1 MDDAD
6 DSADDSAEDSADDL
20 FDASVSAAEAAAARL
35 SASSSSTPRP
45 VRVLI
50 CGDGAQGQRA
60 ALAATLHVL
69 QGVPA
74 RAVSLAALV
83 AEGEGDP
90 AVGVVRGLREPLRDA
105 ARSPALLH
113 LSGLESWALAA
124 AELPPEW
131 RGDDAKNMT
140 GNTDDNGEVDDA
152 KNMTGNT
159 DDNGEVDDAKNTTGN
174 TDDDGEVDDAKN
186 DANDVHGSFG
196 VAPSGLWDLFEQTV
210 SGAGSAND
218 GGDGPGCLMV
228 VATAALPSTALP
240 ERVLRFF
247 SPSDDVAGA
256 GTTCAVV
263 DLTAPSS
270 AARAGVLARGAA
282 AAAQGLVAPALAA
295 AAARAARAE
304 AAREREEKDEKEKE
318 EEKDETAARELSR
331 LRAARDAARA
341 KAARDG
347 AVRVLAEKA
356 KRARA
361 TPSPPRFEPA
371 RRR

>member
-1 MDDAD
+1 MDDAARRAAEEDARAGGDGDAEALLIAAGAVDAAGAGADRVGGERRRGKIADAFDDVAGDEGANDSDDVD
-6 DSADDSAEDSADDL
+6 DSANLDDVNGDADDSADDL

-74 RAVSLAALV
+74 RTVSLAALV

-131 RGDDAKNMT
+131 RGDDAKN
-140 GNTDDNGEVDDA
+140 
-152 KNMTGNT
+152 
-159 DDNGEVDDAKNTTGN
+159 
-174 TDDDGEVDDAKN
+174 DAKN
-186 DANDVHGSFG
+186 DANGSFG

-228 VATAALPSTALP
+228 VATAALP
-240 ERVLRFF
+240 RRRFPNACSDS
-247 SPSDDVAGA
+247 SPRR
-256 GTTCAVV
+256 TTSRARGRR
-263 DLTAPSS
+263 APSWI
-270 AARAGVLARGAA
+270 
-282 AAAQGLVAPALAA
+282 
-295 AAARAARAE
+295 
-304 AAREREEKDEKEKE
+304 
-318 EEKDETAARELSR
+318 
-331 LRAARDAARA
+331 
-341 KAARDG
+341 
-347 AVRVLAEKA
+347 
-356 KRARA
+356 
-361 TPSPPRFEPA
+361 
-371 RRR
+371 